1 MLKNKIKIKKLIICN
16 NGDPVAE
23 LSRTGHYSLQYLPK
37 VIDYYERNNIPFGSL
52 TEKTLGI
59 QIPVSEKNY
68 NSGGFDGFP
77 LLGNSLP
84 EGFLQEQITHKLNN
98 DERYRGFNIDHMF
111 ILPLLRNNIGR
122 LSFIAENEDF
132 NALQKNFKKQQTISF
147 TSLDEILKG
156 NSTEAFNHAL
166 NGYLNNF
173 SLFYRQGF
181 DVTSLSGYQPKVSA
195 NIGQKETLIGEGYI
209 IKTFD
214 SKIFNHLSLNEYIC
228 NLVAKNAGLNVP
240 EFYLSDDQKLFVVK
254 RFDLDE
260 SKQKFF
266 GVEDFCSIRGIKNS
280 EKYQGNYTFVG
291 EAIKRLSKN
300 PNDVG
305 NFFQYLALS
314 AKLRNGDAHLK
325 NFSLMYHNESDIH
338 LSPLYN
344 VVNTLVYPM
353 GFDKFGKP
361 TNDNFAMPL
370 ERGGS
375 KDFPLTADLIK
386 FGEKLG
392 LSSQFCKESIERIE
406 ESLYETLRDN
416 KSRFTQTF
424 YTQFTDSVNMS
435 DRLAHYIQ
443 PKSDSTFRKKF

>member
-1 MLKNKIKIKKLIICN
+1 MKTKIKKLTIHS
-16 NGDPVAE
+16 NGEPIAE
-23 LSRTGHYSLQYLPK
+23 LTRTGHYALQYLSSTLDSK
-37 VIDYYERNNIPFGSL
+37 GNL
-52 TEKTLGI
+52 TEKSIGFHFPITDK
-59 QIPVSEKNY
+59 VY
-68 NSGGFDGFP
+68 NSGGFDTFSVLSGSF
-77 LLGNSLP
+77 P
-84 EGFLQEQITHKLNN
+84 EGFLQEVLYQEFTKP
-98 DERYRGFNIDHMF
+98 RFNQFHIDAMF
-111 ILPLLRNNIGR
+111 ILPLLENSIGR
-122 LSFIAENEDF
+122 LSFSTDNLEFLNFQHKLQAQAQKTVFSLNDF
-132 NALQKNFKKQQTISF
+132 
-147 TSLDEILKG
+147 LKG
-156 NSTEAFNHAL
+156 NVFDQAL
-166 NGYLNNF
+166 RQYLNT
-173 SLFYRQGF
+173 LGLPQH
-181 DVTSLSGYQPKVSA
+181 TSISGYQPKLV
-195 NIGQKETLIGEGYI
+195 IDTKEGRHIA
-209 IKTFD
+209 KTFD

-228 NLVAKNAGLNVP
+228 NLAAKNAGLNVP
-240 EFYLSDDQKLFVVK
+240 EFHLSDDQKLFIVK
-254 RFDLDE
+254 RFDFDE
-260 SKQKFF
+260 SNGKFF
-266 GVEDFCSIRGIKNS
+266 GVEDFCSIKGVKNA

-338 LSPLYN
+338 LSPLYD
-344 VVNTLVYPM
+344 VVNTLVYPI

-375 KDFPLTADLIK
+375 KDFPLTVDLIK

-416 KSRFTQTF
+416 KSRFTHAF

-435 DRLAHYIQ
+435 DKLTYHTQ
-443 PKSDSTFRKKF
+443 SKSDFTFLDILPCL